1 MEKPAATLAS
11 PLARPAFAWL
21 DRVAEPLQATAGG
34 LMRGSA
40 TGLRVKSLLNGTPF
54 RHRLHP
60 AIVTAPLGAWTTAVV
75 LDALEGAVSQGN
87 RPGMRAAADA
97 AIAFG
102 LLSSLPAALT
112 GVADWVD
119 TNGRP
124 RRVGVAHAL
133 LNIAA
138 LGCFGTSLALR
149 LGGARGPAKA
159 VSGLGFGVVTL
170 SAMLGGELV
179 FNLGV
184 NVPHTLFPTPPEGF
198 TDVLAASELAEGMP
212 RVVEAGRV
220 PVLLLRHEGEVL
232 AVQEWCP
239 HLGGP
244 LSEGVFDGDV
254 VECPWHQSRFCLRD
268 GTPLQGPASVPLR
281 TFDVMERAGRIY
293 IKPAI
298 EG

>member
-1 MEKPAATLAS
+1 MEKPAPTLSS
-11 PLARPAFAWL
+11 PLQSPSFAWL
-21 DRVAEPLQATAGG
+21 DRVAEPLQAKAGG
-34 LMRGSA
+34 LMRGSR
-40 TGLRVKSLLNGTPF
+40 TGLRIKSLLNGTPI

-60 AIVTAPLGAWTTAVV
+60 ALVIAPLGGWTTAVV
-75 LDALEGAVSQGN
+75 LDALEGAVSQQSK
-87 RPGMRAAADA
+87 PGFRTAADTA
-97 AIAFG
+97 VAFG
-102 LLSSLPAALT
+102 LVSSLPAALT

-119 TNGRP
+119 QNGQP

-133 LNIAA
+133 LNVTA
-138 LGCFGTSLALR
+138 LGCYGASLALR
-149 LGGARGPAKA
+149 ASGARGPAKA
-159 VSGLGFGVVTL
+159 LAAVGFGTATL

-179 FNLGV
+179 YTYGV

-198 TDVLAASELAEGMP
+198 SDVLAVGELSEGQP
-212 RVVEAGRV
+212 VVVEVGRV

-232 AVQEWCP
+232 AVEEWCP

-244 LSEGVFDGDV
+244 LSEGTFEGDV

-268 GTPLQGPASVPLR
+268 GAPLQGPASVPLR

-293 IKPAI
+293 VKPAI